1 MTEKSNGMK
10 KKDGYDFNEYL
21 SIYKKNET
29 EDELVQALMEL
40 PADQRNIFILYL
52 EEGSILRLAKRL
64 HVSVQLIRK
73 ELNEIKEQ
81 IRDRYE
87 LLKSENKNRTVIAM
101 YFDVLAEPCIPANL
115 LYITDCTR
123 YNGCMG
129 G

>member
-1 MTEKSNGMK
+1 MK

-21 SIYKKNET
+21 STYKKNET

-40 PADQRNIFILYL
+40 QADQRNIFILYL

-87 LLKSENKNRTVIAM
+87 LLKSEI
-101 YFDVLAEPCIPANL
+101 I
-115 LYITDCTR
+115 
-123 YNGCMG
+123 
-129 G
+129 

>member
-87 LLKSENKNRTVIAM
+87 LLKCEI
-101 YFDVLAEPCIPANL
+101 I
-115 LYITDCTR
+115 
-123 YNGCMG
+123 
-129 G
+129 

>member
-10 KKDGYDFNEYL
+10 KKDGYKFNDYL
-21 SIYKKNET
+21 DCYKKNET

-73 ELNEIKEQ
+73 QLNEIKDIIQ
-81 IRDRYE
+81 DRYE
-87 LLKSENKNRTVIAM
+87 LLKSNI
-101 YFDVLAEPCIPANL
+101 L
-115 LYITDCTR
+115 
-123 YNGCMG
+123 
-129 G
+129 